1 MVKFENMKYIQWL
14 SMLAGILLLSNA
26 CHSIDQEDLQG
37 TWIGQQV
44 IEAGDTLNM
53 DLSNLR
59 LHFESDGSFTYV
71 KTSRERL
78 AGAYSISGSLLELEV
93 KNPAPEKILIQIS
106 ELSSDVLHL
115 RMNHEGNERHLGMVK
130 E

>member
-1 MVKFENMKYIQWL
+1 M
-14 SMLAGILLLSNA
+14 SLLLHA

-37 TWIGQQV
+37 TWIGKQV
-44 IEAGDTLNM
+44 IEAGDTLEM

-59 LHFESDGSFTYV
+59 LHFEPDGSFTYT

-78 AGAYSISGSLLELEV
+78 VGAYSISGSLLELKV
-93 KNPAPEKILIQIS
+93 DDPAAETILIQIS
-106 ELSSDVLHL
+106 DLSSDMLHL
-115 RMNHEGNERHLGMVK
+115 RMNHEGNERHLGLVK

>member
-1 MVKFENMKYIQWL
+1 MYTMKYLIWSGSL
-14 SMLAGILLLSNA
+14 AILMLLCNA

-44 IEAGDTLNM
+44 IEAGDTLQM

-59 LHFESDGSFTYV
+59 LHFEPDGSFTYV

-93 KNPAPEKILIQIS
+93 KDPSAETILIQIS
-106 ELSSDVLHL
+106 DLSTDVLHL
-115 RMNHEGNERHLGMVK
+115 RMNHEGNERHLGLVK